1 VITTQGATVP
11 PTQTAELTPD
21 ALDDYARQYYLSGA
35 VDDVRI
41 EEHQQTLVYERLAAS
56 LNGCGRV
63 LEMGYGTGVSAHV
76 LTRAGVPVEIVEGS
90 PLLVEAARAAHPG
103 LVLHESMFET
113 FEPGPVFDA
122 VLAMYIAEHVD
133 DPSALLRTVARWLRP
148 GGRLII
154 AVPNA
159 GSLHRRLA
167 VRMGLQER
175 LDSLSPRD
183 HLLGH
188 QRVYTL
194 QSLRA
199 DVEQAGFA
207 VREEMG
213 WFLKALPNAM
223 MLDYSEELL
232 EGLHHVSDELPAELM
247 ANIAIVAE
255 APGA

>member
-1 VITTQGATVP
+1 MH
-11 PTQTAELTPD
+11 PTQSAPLTPD
-21 ALDDYARQYYLSGA
+21 ALDDYAREYYLSGT

-41 EEHQQTLVYERLAAS
+41 EEQQQTLVYERLARQT
-56 LNGCGRV
+56 LGGCARV
-63 LEMGYGTGVSAHV
+63 LEMGYGTGISARV
-76 LTRAGVPVEIVEGS
+76 LTAAGVPVEIVEGS
-90 PLLVEAARAAHPG
+90 PLLVDAARAAHPG
-103 LVLHESMFET
+103 LAVHASMFET

-133 DPSALLRTVARWLRP
+133 DPPSLLRTVARWLRP
-148 GGRLII
+148 GGLLVV

-159 GSLHRRLA
+159 GSIHRRLA
-167 VRMGLQER
+167 VRMGLQEQ
-175 LDSLSPRD
+175 LDSRSPRD

-194 QSLRA
+194 ETLRA
-199 DVEQAGFA
+199 DVEQAGFS
-207 VREEMG
+207 VRDEMG

-232 EGLHHVSDELPAELM
+232 AALHDLSEELPAELM